1 MIILT
6 NALRELVG
14 LFVDDGALALAIV
27 AIVVLAAI
35 AAAVMPQAN
44 WAAGAILLLGC
55 LGALLLNVIRA
66 GRR

>member
-1 MIILT
+1 MNILT
-6 NALRELVG
+6 NTLRELVG

-35 AAAVMPQAN
+35 AAALMPQVN